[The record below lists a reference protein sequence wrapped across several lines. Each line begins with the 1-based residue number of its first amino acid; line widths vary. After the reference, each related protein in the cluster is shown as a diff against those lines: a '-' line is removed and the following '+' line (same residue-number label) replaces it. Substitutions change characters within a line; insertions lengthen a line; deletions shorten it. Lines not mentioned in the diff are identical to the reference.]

1 MDMEQLAL
9 QFDPAQEI
17 HVSNPVIYNVFTAI
31 SIENMKKKPGMGNIF
46 TKDPPN
52 KNLDV
57 I

>member
-1 MDMEQLAL
+1 MEQLAL

>member
-1 MDMEQLAL
+1 MAL

-31 SIENMKKKPGMGNIF
+31 SIENMKKKPGMGHILQKIPP
-46 TKDPPN
+46 TK
-52 KNLDV
+52 